1 MKKFFAFLA
10 ISAALVACGKT
21 ETSEAAADTTAVVVE
36 TPAAADTT
44 TIAVDSAAVGGDTTK
59 VVK

>member
-36 TPAAADTT
+36 TPAIDTT
-44 TIAVDSAAVGGDTTK
+44 AVDTVATPVDTT
-59 VVK
+59 VVAK